1 MFWNGKT
8 KCTNLRGLL
17 KKLNLIGKI
26 WADISRFGEDIPQ
39 NSTARQCY
47 NRFVSFAFFN
57 VGKAVYYKMKNV
69 RFAIVRLLSFR
80 IVLRALIGA
89 SNFPLSWYAMETCAK
104 LRVTCN
110 LLGVPFLTV
119 YPLSVNFGARGFS
132 QRQSLRKSMIW
143 LVEWGQPLVLHVQH
157 ALQYLYLK

>member
-1 MFWNGKT
+1 M
-8 KCTNLRGLL
+8 

-39 NSTARQCY
+39 NTTARQCY

-89 SNFPLSWYAMETCAK
+89 SYFPLSWYAK

-110 LLGVPFLTV
+110 LLGVPFLTL
-119 YPLSVNFGARGFS
+119 YPLSVNFGAR
-132 QRQSLRKSMIW
+132 R
-143 LVEWGQPLVLHVQH
+143 V
-157 ALQYLYLK
+157 